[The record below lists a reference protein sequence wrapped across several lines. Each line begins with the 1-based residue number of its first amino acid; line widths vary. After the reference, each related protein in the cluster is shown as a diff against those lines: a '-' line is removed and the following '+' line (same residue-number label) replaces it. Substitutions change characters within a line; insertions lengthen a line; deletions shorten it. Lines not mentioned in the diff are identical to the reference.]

1 MGVSDIFK
9 AFLQVTIRCG
19 FRTIGQPRTC
29 GDWIFSG
36 HTATMYLPVLAIA
49 EYCPASLNRLLGV
62 LTTLSALIGTSMVL
76 LSHDHYTID
85 CLIAYFVVTRVF
97 WNYHCLVQFKV
108 ASKGRSILKAPLQQ
122 VWWIKMFDYIE
133 EKNCAIVSNNFVWEE
148 EEDEMAKMK
157 SV

>member
-49 EYCPASLNRLLGV
+49 EYCPPSLNRLLGV
-62 LTTLSALIGTSMVL
+62 LTTLSALIGTSLVL

-85 CLIAYFVVTRVF
+85 CLI
-97 WNYHCLVQFKV
+97 
-108 ASKGRSILKAPLQQ
+108 GRSILKAPLQQ

-133 EKNCAIVSNNFVWEE
+133 EKNCAFVSNNFVWEE